1 MRGHIAK
8 KGNRYYVVIHEGP
21 DPATGKPRYR
31 WHAAGG
37 SRGEAEKLL
46 AEIVKRVHDG
56 DYRSP
61 DKITVSDYLL
71 NRWLPSKR
79 TRVKPST
86 ANSYE
91 RNIRLHINPNI
102 GAIPLQR
109 LQPEDLDELYVK
121 LLTEG
126 KRNGAGGGLSAKSV
140 RNIHATLQSALS
152 DAARKGTVVRNVAD
166 TADPP
171 SISRSG
177 RSISVWTGDQLR
189 RFLDAMADHELYP
202 LYLLAATT
210 GMRRGELAGLPWSNV
225 DLDAARLTVNQQI
238 VSVQYKLIEG
248 DLKTPT
254 SRRSI
259 DLDPRTVAELRRHR
273 RRQLEE
279 RMATGQAR
287 RRRLRVR
294 QARRL
299 AHPPRPDQPD
309 LRARRRQARRPP
321 HPPTRPAPHPRHHP
335 AAAERAPQGRQR
347 TPRPLQRRLHHD
359 RLPTRH
365 ARPASPG
372 SLCVRNR
379 SLRQRSRVKQQH
391 TRTAAPLL
399 PGGSSPSDRPFGAI
413 VPQHGQTRA
422 ERSQHG
428 EGTST
433 CNSRAPGGEAVGS
446 SLFRQHTDSHRTR
459 YGRGSPS

>member
-31 WHAAGG
+31 WHAAGA

-61 DKITVSDYLL
+61 DKITVADYLL
-71 NRWLPSKR
+71 HRWLPSKR

-126 KRNGAGGGLSAKSV
+126 KRNGGGGGLSAKSV

-152 DAARKGTVVRNVAD
+152 DAARKATVVRNVAD

-177 RSISVWTGDQLR
+177 RSITVWTGDQLR

-279 RMATGQAR
+279 RMATGKRGDDGYVFAK
-287 RRRLRVR
+287 
-294 QARRL
+294 
-299 AHPPRPDQPD
+299 PDGSPIHPD
-309 LRARRRQARRPP
+309 LISQ
-321 HPPTRPAPHPRHHP
+321 TF
-335 AAAERAPQGRQR
+335 ERAVAKLDV
-347 TPRPLQRRLHHD
+347 PRIRLHDLRHTHATILLQQNVHPKVVSE
-359 RLPTRH
+359 RLGHSSVAFTMTVYQHVMPGLQ
-365 ARPASPG
+365 AQAAS
-372 SLCVRNR
+372 
-379 SLRQRSRVKQQH
+379 
-391 TRTAAPLL
+391 TFETAV
-399 PGGSSPSDRPFGAI
+399 FG
-413 VPQHGQTRA
+413 Q
-422 ERSQHG
+422 
-428 EGTST
+428 
-433 CNSRAPGGEAVGS
+433 
-446 SLFRQHTDSHRTR
+446 
-459 YGRGSPS
+459 

>member
-37 SRGEAEKLL
+37 SRSEAEKLL

-56 DYRSP
+56 DYRAP
-61 DKITVSDYLL
+61 DKITVADYLL
-71 NRWLPSKR
+71 HRWLPSKR

-109 LQPEDLDELYVK
+109 LQPEDLDDLYVK

-126 KRNGAGGGLSAKSV
+126 KRNGGGGGLSAKSV
-140 RNIHATLQSALS
+140 RNVHATLQSALS
-152 DAARKGTVVRNVAD
+152 DAARKGTVVRNVAN

-225 DLDAARLTVNQQI
+225 DLDAARLTVNQQT
-238 VSVQYKLIEG
+238 VSVQYRLIEG

-279 RMATGQAR
+279 RMATGQRGDDGYVFAK
-287 RRRLRVR
+287 
-294 QARRL
+294 
-299 AHPPRPDQPD
+299 PDGSPIHPD
-309 LRARRRQARRPP
+309 LISQ
-321 HPPTRPAPHPRHHP
+321 TF
-335 AAAERAPQGRQR
+335 ERAVAKLDI
-347 TPRPLQRRLHHD
+347 PRIRLHDLRHTHATILLQQNVHPKVVSE
-359 RLPTRH
+359 RLGHSSVAFTMTVYQHVMPGLH
-365 ARPASPG
+365 AQAAS
-372 SLCVRNR
+372 
-379 SLRQRSRVKQQH
+379 
-391 TRTAAPLL
+391 TFEAAVF
-399 PGGSSPSDRPFGAI
+399 GGG
-413 VPQHGQTRA
+413 
-422 ERSQHG
+422 
-428 EGTST
+428 
-433 CNSRAPGGEAVGS
+433 
-446 SLFRQHTDSHRTR
+446 
-459 YGRGSPS
+459 

>member
-109 LQPEDLDELYVK
+109 LQPEDLDDLYIK
-121 LLTEG
+121 LLTDG

-279 RMATGQAR
+279 RMATGQRGDDGYVFA
-287 RRRLRVR
+287 
-294 QARRL
+294 
-299 AHPPRPDQPD
+299 
-309 LRARRRQARRPP
+309 
-321 HPPTRPAPHPRHHP
+321 
-335 AAAERAPQGRQR
+335 
-347 TPRPLQRRLHHD
+347 
-359 RLPTRH
+359 
-365 ARPASPG
+365 
-372 SLCVRNR
+372 
-379 SLRQRSRVKQQH
+379 K
-391 TRTAAPLL
+391 
-399 PGGSSPSDRPFGAI
+399 PGGSPIHPDLISQTFERAVAKLDIPRIRLHDLRHTHATILLQQNVHPKVVSERLGHSSVAFTMTVYQHVMPGLQAQAASAFETAVFGNGDYIDR
-413 VPQHGQTRA
+413 
-422 ERSQHG
+422 
-428 EGTST
+428 
-433 CNSRAPGGEAVGS
+433 
-446 SLFRQHTDSHRTR
+446 
-459 YGRGSPS
+459 

>member
-1 MRGHIAK
+1 MPFACSVEGSVPRFVEFSGGTPVSSAGIGVDHNALTMRGHIAK

-31 WHAAGG
+31 WHVAGA

-46 AEIVKRVHDG
+46 AAIVKRVHDG
-56 DYRSP
+56 DYRAP
-61 DKITVSDYLL
+61 DKITVADYLL
-71 NRWLPSKR
+71 YRWLPSKR

-109 LQPEDLDELYVK
+109 LQPEDLDDLYVK

-189 RFLDAMADHELYP
+189 RFLDAMAAHELYP

-279 RMATGQAR
+279 RMATGQRGNDGYVFAK
-287 RRRLRVR
+287 
-294 QARRL
+294 
-299 AHPPRPDQPD
+299 PDGSPIHPD
-309 LRARRRQARRPP
+309 LISQ
-321 HPPTRPAPHPRHHP
+321 TF
-335 AAAERAPQGRQR
+335 ERAVAKLDI
-347 TPRPLQRRLHHD
+347 PRIRLHDLRHTHATILLQQNVHPKVVSE
-359 RLPTRH
+359 RL
-365 ARPASPG
+365 
-372 SLCVRNR
+372 
-379 SLRQRSRVKQQH
+379 
-391 TRTAAPLL
+391 
-399 PGGSSPSDRPFGAI
+399 
-413 VPQHGQTRA
+413 
-422 ERSQHG
+422 G
-428 EGTST
+428 E
-433 CNSRAPGGEAVGS
+433 C
-446 SLFRQHTDSHRTR
+446 
-459 YGRGSPS
+459 